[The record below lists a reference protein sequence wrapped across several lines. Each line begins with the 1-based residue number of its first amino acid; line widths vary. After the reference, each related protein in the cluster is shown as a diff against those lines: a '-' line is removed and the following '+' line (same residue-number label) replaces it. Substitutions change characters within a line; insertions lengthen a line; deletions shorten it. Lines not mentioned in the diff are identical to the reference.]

1 MSRVPFRLLTIAL
14 CVGVAP
20 IPAALPVA
28 AVATQRPT
36 PVTGEGG
43 PVQADAVQ
51 AAVRSYL
58 DRQRPAILR
67 ELADLLALPNVASNR
82 DDVRRNADLLVEMLQ
97 RRGLE
102 AELLTVPDAPPAVYG
117 ELASPGASRTVVFYA
132 HYDGQPVE
140 AADWVSDPW
149 TPVLRDRS
157 LAAGGGTIAWPE
169 KSSAMNDE
177 WRLYG
182 RSASDDKSPII
193 AMLAALDALREAGLS
208 PSVNVKLFLEG
219 EEEAGSPNL
228 ERLLEQH
235 KKKLGSDV
243 WLICDGP
250 RHQSRR
256 MQVFFGARGVVDL
269 ELTLYGPGR
278 PLHSGHY
285 GNWAPNPIGM
295 LSHLLAGMRD
305 PEGIVTIP
313 GFYDAVRPLTT
324 AEARALEGVP
334 DQREALMDEIG
345 LARTEGEGRSLEEA
359 IMRPAMNY
367 RGISAGGVGERA
379 RNAISTEARASIDF
393 RLVPDQTPA
402 MVRRQVESYLRD
414 LGYHVMHDVPDAETR
429 REHARIVRLQWGP
442 GYPPARTSLSLPMS
456 RAIVQVLTEAIGEP
470 IVEMPT
476 LGGSVPLFLFNKVLD
491 TPAIGVPIVN
501 HDNNQHGADENIRLG
516 NLWDGIAMYA
526 GLMARLGQVWDDPS
540 VKGTRPRGD

>member
-1 MSRVPFRLLTIAL
+1 
-14 CVGVAP
+14 
-20 IPAALPVA
+20 
-28 AVATQRPT
+28 
-36 PVTGEGG
+36 
-43 PVQADAVQ
+43 VQ
-51 AAVRSYL
+51 AAVRTHL
-58 DRQRPAILR
+58 DGQRPAILR
-67 ELADLLALPNVASNR
+67 ELVELLALPNVASNR
-82 DDVRRNADLLVEMLQ
+82 DDVRRNADLLVEMMK
-97 RRGLE
+97 RRDID
-102 AELLTVPDAPPAVYG
+102 AKLLTVPDAPPVVYG
-117 ELASPGASRTVVFYA
+117 ELLSPGASRTVVFYA

-140 AADWVSDPW
+140 AADWMSDPW
-149 TPVLRDRS
+149 APVLRDRS
-157 LAAGGGTIAWPE
+157 LADGGKEIAWPE
-169 KSSAMNDE
+169 KSAAMNDE

-182 RSASDDKSPII
+182 RSASDDKAPIV

-208 PSVNVKLFLEG
+208 PSVNLKFFLEG
-219 EEEAGSPNL
+219 EEEAGSANL
-228 ERLLEQH
+228 ERILDKH

-256 MQVFFGARGVVDL
+256 MQVFFGVRGVVDL

-295 LSHLLAGMRD
+295 LSHLLAKMRD

-313 GFYDAVRPLTT
+313 GFYDAVRPLSR

-334 DQREALMDEIG
+334 DRREPLMEEIG

-367 RGISAGGVGERA
+367 RGISAGGVGDRA

-402 MVRRQVESYLRD
+402 MVREQVESFLRRS
-414 LGYHVMHDVPDAETR
+414 GYHVVHDVPDPGMRLEQ
-429 REHARIVRLQWGP
+429 ARIVRLQWGP
-442 GYPPARTSLSLPMS
+442 GYPPARTSLSRPMS
-456 RAIVQVLTEAIGEP
+456 RAIVEVLTEAIGEP

-476 LGGSVPLFLFNKVLD
+476 LGGSVPLFLFDKVLD

-501 HDNNQHGADENIRLG
+501 HDNNQHGADENLRLG

-526 GLMARLGQVWDDPS
+526 GLMARLGPVWDARTS
-540 VKGTRPRGD
+540 KGTRLQGD